1 MKKSNLS
8 LYSVILLTFLITG
21 CLTVEK
27 KEYTFELKDSKSG
40 TLTIKFINIMSMM
53 DDTMNVSDSDFTEL
67 ISTYIDGD
75 QLETDF
81 EPAVV
86 KSKRLFEEGGM
97 LCGEAV
103 IEFNELNEVGLYQ
116 YDEGCPIMFNVSSF
130 LESETFLSSNGEY
143 GGEIM
148 PVVFWEKSL
157 KTLKLTT
164 TITAPDE
171 TTIGLLSIYN
181 QRK

>member
-1 MKKSNLS
+1 M
-8 LYSVILLTFLITG
+8 
-21 CLTVEK
+21 
-27 KEYTFELKDSKSG
+27 
-40 TLTIKFINIMSMM
+40 
-53 DDTMNVSDSDFTEL
+53 
-67 ISTYIDGD
+67 
-75 QLETDF
+75 
-81 EPAVV
+81 
-86 KSKRLFEEGGM
+86 
-97 LCGEAV
+97 
-103 IEFNELNEVGLYQ
+103 GLYQ

>member
-1 MKKSNLS
+1 
-8 LYSVILLTFLITG
+8 
-21 CLTVEK
+21 
-27 KEYTFELKDSKSG
+27 
-40 TLTIKFINIMSMM
+40 MSMM

-103 IEFNELNEVGLYQ
+103 I
-116 YDEGCPIMFNVSSF
+116 
-130 LESETFLSSNGEY
+130 
-143 GGEIM
+143 
-148 PVVFWEKSL
+148 
-157 KTLKLTT
+157 
-164 TITAPDE
+164 
-171 TTIGLLSIYN
+171 
-181 QRK
+181 